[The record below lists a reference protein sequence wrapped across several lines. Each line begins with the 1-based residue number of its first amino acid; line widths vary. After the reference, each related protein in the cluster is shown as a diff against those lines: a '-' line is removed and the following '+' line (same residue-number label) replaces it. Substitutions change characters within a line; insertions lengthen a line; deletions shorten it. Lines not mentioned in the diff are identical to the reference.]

1 MTVDE
6 FNIGELTSDEFLYVT
21 QFDTLLMLK
30 RILTRDCKSENKY
43 GIKGIDIN
51 ALLLIAKF
59 PNNALCYYSHKLN
72 MEMGSFNYI
81 VNKLE
86 KLGLVSVIKD
96 CEDKRSKKLILTE
109 KGSEEML
116 YQRGTLNEHI
126 KDKFSKLTD
135 EERELFI
142 SSMKMVRN
150 IALKLVE

>member
-1 MTVDE
+1 MTVD
-6 FNIGELTSDEFLYVT
+6 NLDANELTSDEFLYVT

-30 RILTRDCKSENKY
+30 RILTRNCESENKY

-51 ALLLIAKF
+51 TLLLIAKF
-59 PNNALCYYSHKLN
+59 PNNALCFYSNKLN

-86 KLGLVSVIKD
+86 KLGLVSVLKD
-96 CEDKRSKKLILTE
+96 CEDKRSKRLMLTE
-109 KGSEEML
+109 KGVEEML
-116 YQRGTLNEHI
+116 YQRVTLNEHI
-126 KDKFSKLTD
+126 KNKFAKLND

-150 IALKLVE
+150 IGLKLVE